1 MTTELTYLFLS
12 ALLLNLAW
20 IPHIIG
26 QVSTKGLLQPDDYTN
41 LREQSQFPAWVRR
54 ANRAHINLV
63 EQFGAFA
70 ALILVAHVLGISTGT
85 TAAAAAVFFWA
96 RIAHFVVFLAGIRVL
111 MARTVIFTIA
121 WAAIMVLAWAVW
133 QGTDAASPPA

>member
-12 ALLLNLAW
+12 AVLLAIAW

-26 QVSTKGLLQPDDYTN
+26 QIMVSGLLTADDYAN
-41 LREQSQFPAWVRR
+41 LREQSEFPPWVRR

-70 ALILVAHVLGISTGT
+70 ALVLMAHSLGVTSGT
-85 TAAAAAVFFWA
+85 MALAAAVFFWA
-96 RIAHFVVFLAGIRVL
+96 RIAHFIVFVAGIGAL
-111 MARTVIFTIA
+111 MIRTVIFAIA
-121 WAAIMVLAWAVW
+121 WLAIMVFAWGLW
-133 QGTDAASPPA
+133 QGVG

>member
-1 MTTELTYLFLS
+1 MTPELTYLFLS

-26 QVSTKGLLQPDDYTN
+26 QVQTTGPLKPDDYTN

-70 ALILVAHVLGISTGT
+70 ALVLIAHALEVSTSA

-121 WAAIMVLAWAVW
+121 WAAIMVFAWSLW
-133 QGTDAASPPA
+133 RAAA

>member
-12 ALLLNLAW
+12 AVLLAIAW

-26 QVSTKGLLQPDDYTN
+26 QVMVSGLLTADDYTN
-41 LREQSQFPAWVRR
+41 LRDQLDFPAWVRR

-70 ALILVAHVLGISTGT
+70 ALVLIAHSLSVTSGT
-85 TAAAAAVFFWA
+85 MALAAAVFFWA
-96 RIAHFVVFLAGIRVL
+96 RIAHFIVFIAGIGVL
-111 MARTVIFTIA
+111 MIRTVIFTVA
-121 WAAIMVLAWAVW
+121 WLAIMVFAWGLW
-133 QGTDAASPPA
+133 QGVG